1 MATIKAIESRSV
13 HQIQS
18 GQVIVDL
25 SSVVKELV
33 ENSLDAG
40 ASSIEIRF
48 KNQGLDSIEV
58 QDNGKGIAPEDFE
71 TVALKHYT
79 SKLSS
84 YEDIDTLDTFGFRGE
99 ALSSLCALSKF
110 HILTARAEDG
120 AAGKRLDFEQSG
132 KLKSASVAP
141 AQKGTTV
148 CVDDLFHNLPVR
160 RKELEKNVKREYGKV
175 LNYLYAYACI
185 SVGVRF
191 MVSNTMPKGKR
202 IPLFTTKN
210 NPSTRENIINIFG
223 AKTLSALVPLDLG
236 FDMEPSTSIMSQVGG
251 QHGSNEVRVEG
262 HISKPVFG
270 EGRQAPDR
278 QMFFVNSRPCLLPQ
292 ISKVINDVY
301 RSFNVS
307 QSPFVFANLIM
318 NTNAYD
324 VNVSPDKR
332 TILLHDQVALLESL
346 KSSLTE
352 LFETAEQTVPQ
363 THLPSQSR
371 SSHRVSSISQRAHSL
386 DGSAQDD
393 SETTPL
399 GRIGR
404 VESEA
409 SDSLRSNGRDV
420 EASPSLIKN
429 WATRGFSVRKES
441 PDDPDRRRATDQAA
455 AGNGLNGSFCKASD
469 LLSSMEEDSAPRL
482 PVHTDEE
489 PNAAGPRVANGR
501 KTADGDNSREQFSGR
516 EPTGLTNSNQ
526 PTIRSMSLLSHRS
539 SPGPVQSAFDR
550 MRPRHSPHQIAHI
563 TIGSEPTRT
572 SIGSASSQKKRRI
585 HIPNISR
592 SSINSTESPLALRGN
607 KERFAGLNN
616 QHDNDSEDPTSDE
629 HSESQSEH
637 GDLSDAASSAG
648 AADDTG
654 EAMTSAQQTGSRR
667 TKIDADKSLF
677 VNEGDSDEEPID
689 EVAHRVDEDGRV
701 ARLILDAEETSI
713 RPGHDHVKRATQSLK
728 YNSNRKD
735 SVLRLAT
742 TVLSAE
748 EEVAFQMQFTDPCR
762 SFPIE
767 TDSSNTH
774 ILHEIDSSEAENT
787 LSLTV
792 SKSDFSNMRVVGQF
806 NLGFILAVRPPT
818 EVQNEDD
825 LFIID
830 QHAADEKFN
839 FEKLQRTVT
848 LQSQRLV
855 RPKVL
860 ELTAFE
866 QEVILNNHDALTFNG
881 FEVEAIPLPAN
892 QIDDEETT
900 PQTQTFRLLT
910 LPTSQQTTFALSDLE
925 ELVHL
930 LSETGSISNEASIPR
945 PTKVRKMLAM
955 RACRSSIMV
964 GKTLTT
970 KQMSQ
975 VVTNMG
981 GMEKPWNCPH
991 GRPTMRHLA
1000 RMGAW
1005 QGWREGDDMDELAHD
1020 DSESQRTARTD
1031 WSSWLQTTTASQ
1043 SSQE

>member
-48 KNQGLDSIEV
+48 KNQGLDAIEV

-79 SKLSS
+79 SKLAS

-99 ALSSLCALSKF
+99 ALSSMCALSRF
-110 HILTARAEDG
+110 HILTARAQDG
-120 AAGKRLDFEQSG
+120 AVGKRLDFETSG
-132 KLKSASVAP
+132 RLKSTSVAA

-160 RKELEKNVKREYGKV
+160 RKELEKNIKREYGKV

-191 MVSNTMPKGKR
+191 TVSNTMPKGKR
-202 IPLFTTKN
+202 IPLFTTKAN
-210 NPSTRENIINIFG
+210 TSTKENIMNIFG
-223 AKTLSALVPLDLG
+223 AKTLSALVPLDLS
-236 FDMEPSTSIMSQVGG
+236 FDLEPTTSIISQAAG
-251 QHGSNEVRVEG
+251 QHGLNEVRVEG

-292 ISKVINDVY
+292 ITKVFNDVY

-307 QSPFVFANLIM
+307 QSPFIFANLIM

-332 TILLHDQVALLESL
+332 TILLHDQAALLDNLKTSL
-346 KSSLTE
+346 GE
-352 LFETAEQTVPQ
+352 LFETTEQTVPQ
-363 THLPSQSR
+363 TNLPSR
-371 SSHRVSSISQRAHSL
+371 SSTSHQAPSMSQRTPRMNENASKEHETSSVGL
-386 DGSAQDD
+386 ARSEESDPSHGSGA
-393 SETTPL
+393 
-399 GRIGR
+399 
-404 VESEA
+404 
-409 SDSLRSNGRDV
+409 DV
-420 EASPSLIKN
+420 EPHRGLLID
-429 WATRGFSVRKES
+429 WATRGY
-441 PDDPDRRRATDQAA
+441 DDRAPLRDKSDQRRLADQVVE
-455 AGNGLNGSFCKASD
+455 LQKVPYGSFSKASD
-469 LLSSMEEDSAPRL
+469 VMNSSLESLSSRPQSRNDEDSGDSSPQITPDTRGL
-482 PVHTDEE
+482 RSKNRNE
-489 PNAAGPRVANGR
+489 RVPDGEQTG
-501 KTADGDNSREQFSGR
+501 TADSD
-516 EPTGLTNSNQ
+516 Q
-526 PTIRSMSLLSHRS
+526 PAIRSFALPSHRNT
-539 SPGPVQSAFDR
+539 PGPVQTAFDR
-550 MRPRHSPHQIAHI
+550 MRPSHSPYEATQV
-563 TIGSEPTRT
+563 TIGSEMTNAF
-572 SIGSASSQKKRRI
+572 IGSASSHKKRRI
-585 HIPNISR
+585 HIPNITRTSSNSTQNPLATRTISERWSLAHNRGKDSSEAAASGQDSDDESAHDDESDAESHSSIAEDVDKPTAPGRRSR
-592 SSINSTESPLALRGN
+592 SKSAI
-607 KERFAGLNN
+607 
-616 QHDNDSEDPTSDE
+616 
-629 HSESQSEH
+629 
-637 GDLSDAASSAG
+637 SDA
-648 AADDTG
+648 D
-654 EAMTSAQQTGSRR
+654 Q
-667 TKIDADKSLF
+667 SLF
-677 VNEGDSDEEPID
+677 VNDGGSGGESGDEAAQRVEEN
-689 EVAHRVDEDGRV
+689 GRV
-701 ARLILDAEETSI
+701 ARLINIAEQASTG
-713 RPGHDHVKRATQSLK
+713 PGHDSAKRAAQLLK
-728 YNSNRKD
+728 FNSNRKD
-735 SVLRLAT
+735 SVLKLVT
-742 TVLSAE
+742 TILDAE
-748 EEVAFQMQFTDPCR
+748 DEITVQKQFTDARQSRMSVQEEVA
-762 SFPIE
+762 
-767 TDSSNTH
+767 SNANVR
-774 ILHEIDSSEAENT
+774 HEIESSEAENR

-792 SKSDFSNMRVVGQF
+792 SKQDFGNMRVVGQF
-806 NLGFILAVRPPT
+806 NLGFILAIRPPT
-818 EVQNEDD
+818 EEQQEED

-839 FEKLQRTVT
+839 FERLQRTVS

-855 RPKVL
+855 QPKAL

-866 QEVILNNHDALTFNG
+866 QEVILNNHDALKFNG
-881 FEVEAIPLPAN
+881 FEVDSISLPAN
-892 QIDDEETT
+892 RIDDENMT

-925 ELVHL
+925 ELIHL
-930 LSETGSISNEASIPR
+930 LSESGSISNEESIPR

-970 KQMSQ
+970 RQMSQ

-1005 QGWREGDDMDELAHD
+1005 KGWREGDSMDEFAQDTSD
-1020 DSESQRTARTD
+1020 DDVPVQRGPRTD
-1031 WSSWLQTTTASQ
+1031 WSQWLQTTTASQ
-1043 SSQE
+1043 